1 VTDQNLTR
9 EHQNLGLLE
18 AVRLA
23 KEAEHTASTMYG
35 HAAQEATNPMVR
47 RLFEQLSQFEDLH
60 YRKMLE
66 LEESLRSGGAFVQ
79 YDEGVGE
86 LPVSAAGEVNRIE
99 GVKRT
104 SAAKALNRAIQVEVE
119 AENRYTALAKQTT
132 DPDGRKLF
140 EQLAREEHNHYLVLQ
155 NAYYDLG
162 NLKRLA

>member
-1 VTDQNLTR
+1 MTDKSLTR
-9 EHQNLGLLE
+9 EHQNLDLLD

-23 KEAEHTASTMYG
+23 KEAEHQASTLYG

-47 RLFEQLSQFEDLH
+47 RLFEQLSQFEDIH

-66 LEESLRSGGAFVQ
+66 LEESLRDKGVFVQ
-79 YDEGVGE
+79 YEGTGE
-86 LPVSAAGEVNRIE
+86 VPISAPGEVNRIE

-104 SAAKALNRAIQVEVE
+104 SAVKALDQAIQIEVK
-119 AENRYTALAKQTT
+119 AESRYAALAEQTT

-140 EQLAREEHNHYLVLQ
+140 EQFAREEHNHYLVLQ
-155 NAYYDLG
+155 NAYYDLS

>member
-1 VTDQNLTR
+1 MTDQNLTR
-9 EHQNLGLLE
+9 EHQNLSILD

-66 LEESLRSGGAFVQ
+66 LEESLRDKGVFIQ
-79 YDEGVGE
+79 YEGTGE
-86 LPVSAAGEVNRIE
+86 LPVPARGEVNRIE

-104 SAAKALNRAIQVEVE
+104 SAVKALNRAIQVEVE
-119 AENRYTALAKQTT
+119 AESRYAALAKQTT
-132 DPDGRKLF
+132 DPDGTKLF
-140 EQLAREEHNHYLVLQ
+140 EQFAREEHNHYLVLQ
-155 NAYYDLG
+155 NAYYDLN